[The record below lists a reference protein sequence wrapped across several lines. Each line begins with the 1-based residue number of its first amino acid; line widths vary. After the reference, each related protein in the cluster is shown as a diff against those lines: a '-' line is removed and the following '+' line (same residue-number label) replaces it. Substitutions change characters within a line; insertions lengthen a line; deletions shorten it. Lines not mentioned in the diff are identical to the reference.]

1 VAKVAWHKL
10 RIWWKGCTRPYA
22 SWVRSFG
29 FQIDFL
35 CRQCRRN
42 RDLPGL
48 KQTRHQMAVI
58 ENKIY
63 GVLPAAREKKGTE
76 YIIKRKTWI
85 LYKREWK
92 WIGISPTRESLVN
105 LFCVP
110 VFHYFT
116 SFQITVS
123 STYKSWEGIV
133 DERPTINHAKLF
145 TFSLWMRFIL
155 SVTKVKLETL
165 GSSSDPSN
173 FYVPTFF

>member
-1 VAKVAWHKL
+1 MNFF
-10 RIWWKGCTRPYA
+10 R
-22 SWVRSFG
+22 
-29 FQIDFL
+29 
-35 CRQCRRN
+35 
-42 RDLPGL
+42 
-48 KQTRHQMAVI
+48 
-58 ENKIY
+58 
-63 GVLPAAREKKGTE
+63 
-76 YIIKRKTWI
+76 
-85 LYKREWK
+85 REWK

-133 DERPTINHAKLF
+133 DERPTINHAKCF

-155 SVTKVKLETL
+155 SVKKVKLETL

-173 FYVPTFF
+173 FYMFPHSSKTCSLHGRFMINQFLEGGKPWCCVPRCCYFKPKFLLSRDEQVLQPWVDTSSFYLKILRCL